1 MFRKLLARDL
11 LLMIGLVLLGVA
23 TVAAGFASGRSTLEY
38 ALSTD
43 ARQASAR
50 WVERTEDRLFRKGF
64 EQIEEISEHQV
75 VIVAPR
81 IYDSYRKMSMGDGA
95 EDFRIARSIHEEF
108 GLLAAI
114 DQMFSGWISKLTSLM
129 DSQNHVS
136 VVRNFALLD
145 QSGYLV
151 LRSSQY
157 ALQDIRML
165 LSNSIF
171 QAELYKAM
179 GLRATR
185 IIGVHALPGKM
196 QNDFRKTLI
205 VPLIKDQ
212 KISRIYVLDIDQSS
226 AAAMSKVAL
235 IAASIMTSLLIV
247 LGYSVPAVIAFRRIR
262 QRWKIEDQLRFLAM
276 HDPLTG
282 LPNRMQ
288 LKSRLEQALAR
299 AKRRNAILAIM
310 CIDLDRF
317 KDVNDTLG
325 HKVGDGLLKEVSE
338 RLRSCVRE
346 TDIVARLGGDEFA
359 IIAEDLEDP
368 SSVLPLARRIC
379 QELADPFEIEG
390 HPIAISGSVGISF
403 APIEGSDPAVLL
415 NNADLALYRAK
426 SDGRNT
432 FRFFEP
438 EMDRAIQIRRS
449 LAGDLRH
456 ALRKDELH
464 IHYQPQFNL
473 RTGTLTGYE
482 ALARWNH
489 PEKGE
494 IEPSQFIPIAEENG
508 LISMLGEWVLKT
520 ACSYAC
526 TWPENTKL
534 SVNISPA
541 QFVAQDLASLVHSIL
556 TQTGF
561 PAKRLLLEFTED
573 LLIRHP
579 DETIKTLTQL
589 TDMGVL
595 LALDDFGTGYSSLNY
610 LTRLPIA
617 KIKIDHSFIHH
628 MDSNKDA
635 GAIVKSIVG
644 LGRSLDLIVAAEGV
658 ETDDQ
663 AQTLRR
669 MGCDE
674 VQGYLFGRPESKVRK
689 RPQKLSSAT
698 DALHGVAALMR
709 SDHIPGCV
717 EIGPP
722 VTIETELADLPPTGD
737 VALFSGS
744 ELARLLPSARTAK
757 TLSGRRLCAQ
767 ASSGA
772 ENHVFRSGCQFPQRK
787 VNTAAG

>member
-1 MFRKLLARDL
+1 MFRKLLARDR

-415 NNADLALYRAK
+415 NNAELAL
-426 SDGRNT
+426 
-432 FRFFEP
+432 
-438 EMDRAIQIRRS
+438 
-449 LAGDLRH
+449 
-456 ALRKDELH
+456 
-464 IHYQPQFNL
+464 
-473 RTGTLTGYE
+473 
-482 ALARWNH
+482 
-489 PEKGE
+489 
-494 IEPSQFIPIAEENG
+494 
-508 LISMLGEWVLKT
+508 
-520 ACSYAC
+520 
-526 TWPENTKL
+526 
-534 SVNISPA
+534 
-541 QFVAQDLASLVHSIL
+541 
-556 TQTGF
+556 
-561 PAKRLLLEFTED
+561 
-573 LLIRHP
+573 
-579 DETIKTLTQL
+579 
-589 TDMGVL
+589 
-595 LALDDFGTGYSSLNY
+595 
-610 LTRLPIA
+610 
-617 KIKIDHSFIHH
+617 
-628 MDSNKDA
+628 
-635 GAIVKSIVG
+635 
-644 LGRSLDLIVAAEGV
+644 
-658 ETDDQ
+658 
-663 AQTLRR
+663 
-669 MGCDE
+669 
-674 VQGYLFGRPESKVRK
+674 
-689 RPQKLSSAT
+689 
-698 DALHGVAALMR
+698 
-709 SDHIPGCV
+709 
-717 EIGPP
+717 
-722 VTIETELADLPPTGD
+722 
-737 VALFSGS
+737 
-744 ELARLLPSARTAK
+744 
-757 TLSGRRLCAQ
+757 
-767 ASSGA
+767 
-772 ENHVFRSGCQFPQRK
+772 
-787 VNTAAG
+787 

>member
-1 MFRKLLARDL
+1 MFRKFFARDR
-11 LLMIGLVLLGVA
+11 LLMAGLVLLGII
-23 TVAAGFASGRSTLEY
+23 TVAAGFTSGRSTFEY

-64 EQIEEISEHQV
+64 EKIEKLSEQQI

-81 IYDSYRKMSMGDGA
+81 IYDSYRVQAKNNDA
-95 EDFRIARSIHEEF
+95 EKFRIARSVHEEF
-108 GLLAAI
+108 GLLAGI
-114 DQMFSGWISKLTSLM
+114 DKLFSGWITRLTSLM
-129 DSQNHVS
+129 DSDEHVS
-136 VVRNFALLD
+136 RVRNFAMLD
-145 QSGYLV
+145 PSGYLV
-151 LRSSQY
+151 LRSSGY
-157 ALQDIRML
+157 AFQDIRML

-185 IIGVHALPGKM
+185 MIGVHALPGKK
-196 QNDFRKTLI
+196 QNKFRKTLI

-226 AAAMSKVAL
+226 AATMSKVAL
-235 IAASIMTSLLIV
+235 VVASIMTSLLIV
-247 LGYSVPAVIAFRRIR
+247 LGYSVPAAIAFRRIR
-262 QRWKIEDQLRFLAM
+262 QRWKIEDQLRYLAM

-288 LKSRLEQALAR
+288 LKNRLEQALAR
-299 AKRRNAILAIM
+299 ARRHNTILAIM
-310 CIDLDRF
+310 CIDLDKF

-325 HKVGDGLLKEVSE
+325 HKIGDGLLQEVSD
-338 RLRSCVRE
+338 RLRACVRE

-359 IIAEDLEDP
+359 IVAEDLEDP
-368 SSVLPLARRIC
+368 SAVLPLARRIC
-379 QELADPFEIEG
+379 QELSNPFEIEG

-403 APIEGSDPAVLL
+403 APTEGSEPAVLL

-426 SDGRNT
+426 NDGRST

-438 EMDRAIQIRRS
+438 EMDRAIQIRRA

-456 ALRKDELH
+456 ALRKNELH
-464 IHYQPQFNL
+464 VHYQPQFDL
-473 RTGTLTGYE
+473 RTGTLNGYE

-494 IEPSQFIPIAEENG
+494 IEPSLFIPIAEENG
-508 LISMLGEWVLKT
+508 LIAMLGEWVLKT

-526 TWPENTKL
+526 DWPPNTKL
-534 SVNISPA
+534 SVNISSA
-541 QFVAQDLASLVHSIL
+541 QFVAQDLASLVHNIL

-561 PAKRLLLEFTED
+561 PARRLLLEFTED

-579 DETIKTLTQL
+579 DETVKTLTQL

-595 LALDDFGTGYSSLNY
+595 LALDDFGTGYSSLSY
-610 LTRLPIA
+610 LSRLPIA
-617 KIKIDHSFIHH
+617 KIKIDHSFIHL
-628 MDSNKDA
+628 MDSDKDA

-658 ETDDQ
+658 ETEDQ

-674 VQGYLFGRPESKVRK
+674 VQGYLFGRPESKVREQ
-689 RPQKLSSAT
+689 PQRLSPAVG
-698 DALHGVAALMR
+698 ALHGVAPLMR
-709 SDHIPGCV
+709 SDHIPGCIEV
-717 EIGPP
+717 GAP
-722 VTIETELADLPPTGD
+722 VKIETEAVDLPLTGD
-737 VALFSGS
+737 VELFSGS
-744 ELARLLPSARTAK
+744 ELARLLPSEPSARA
-757 TLSGRRLCAQ
+757 LAERRLCAK
-767 ASSGA
+767 ASSRA
-772 ENHVFRSGCQFPQRK
+772 ENHSFRSGCEFPQHR
-787 VNTAAG
+787 VNTCAN